1 MGNLAK
7 KIRTLEVGDYIS
19 QPRIRISS
27 EVMRYKQKTS
37 IIFFMSWNQRKQK
50 PKFTERK
57 KINLIKHECCQCIYK
72 RSKFRYFFHSNPRLL
87 DHAFTNY
94 KLTSLSSIQP
104 ISRSLWHFHKSQQH
118 SSLLNSSCHN
128 IWKLISKAT
137 SSCFPSSVQ

>member
-27 EVMRYKQKTS
+27 EVMRYKQKTL
-37 IIFFMSWNQRKQK
+37 ILFLCLGMKKADTKIWW
-50 PKFTERK
+50 K

-118 SSLLNSSCHN
+118 SSLLNSRCHN
-128 IWKLISKAT
+128 NWKLISKAT